1 MSLNL
6 IKAFLLV
13 CSVIFIDQS
22 TKYFAVK
29 FLAPDGTINLLPFL
43 NLVYVE
49 NKGSAFGMFKFLGS
63 EFFIFIAIIVTF
75 FLIYMYL
82 KDSKN
87 WFIYSIIFAG
97 ALGNTIDRM
106 VYGHVVDFIDLY
118 IGQFHWPAFNV
129 ADSAI
134 SIGVVLFL
142 YKSLKK

>member
-6 IKAFLLV
+6 TKTFLLV
-13 CSVIFIDQS
+13 CSIIFIDQS
-22 TKYFAVK
+22 TKYLAVK

-97 ALGNTIDRM
+97 ALGNTIDRV

-118 IGQFHWPAFNV
+118 IGKFHWPAFNV

-134 SIGVVLFL
+134 TVGLILFL